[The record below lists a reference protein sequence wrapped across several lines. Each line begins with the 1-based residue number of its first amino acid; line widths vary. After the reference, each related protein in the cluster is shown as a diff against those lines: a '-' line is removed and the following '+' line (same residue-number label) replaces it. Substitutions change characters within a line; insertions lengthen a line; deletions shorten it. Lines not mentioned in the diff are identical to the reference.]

1 MKEEFE
7 DYLLDLGYKETT
19 PSGGKST
26 VPQYVDSIDKV
37 VQWEHL
43 GNWEQLITKLPILLR
58 EYGAGGQKAHLGA
71 RGHNTV
77 INALY
82 RFAEFISTKMN

>member
-19 PSGGKST
+19 PSGLPST
-26 VPQYVDSIDKV
+26 VSQYINAIDKV

-43 GNWEQLITKLPILLR
+43 GNWQQLIPRLPILLR
-58 EYGAGGQKAHLGA
+58 EYGVRGIKAYLGA

-82 RFAEFISTKMN
+82 RFAEFIATKMN